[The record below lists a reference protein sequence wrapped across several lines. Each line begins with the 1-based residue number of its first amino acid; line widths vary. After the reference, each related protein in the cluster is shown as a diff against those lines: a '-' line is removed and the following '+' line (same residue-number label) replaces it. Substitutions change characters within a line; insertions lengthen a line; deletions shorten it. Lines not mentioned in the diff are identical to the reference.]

1 MFLHYIVQLKNIVFT
16 NLIVI
21 VIIFIIIIFFKRLL
35 IWFIYLFLNF
45 CTHDLE
51 NSSCI
56 VTAPQ
61 STEELIFNLCTVL
74 LICFFC
80 WFVLFPK
87 ICAYWGKKWS
97 KGLQNIHY
105 KLVSRAGR
113 SMAIYDIYLVFLFF
127 LFFIFKP

>member
-21 VIIFIIIIFFKRLL
+21 VIFFIIIIFFKCLL
-35 IWFIYLFLNF
+35 IWFIYFFLNF

-74 LICFFC
+74 LIVAPKRSNVFF
-80 WFVLFPK
+80 V
-87 ICAYWGKKWS
+87 Y
-97 KGLQNIHY
+97 
-105 KLVSRAGR
+105 
-113 SMAIYDIYLVFLFF
+113 LFF
-127 LFFIFKP
+127 LLVCFVSKNLCILGEKME

>member
-21 VIIFIIIIFFKRLL
+21 VIIFIIIFFFKRLL
-35 IWFIYLFLNF
+35 IWFIYLFFNF

-74 LICFFC
+74 LIVAPKRSNVFFVGLFCFQK
-80 WFVLFPK
+80 FVHIGGKNGVKVYK
-87 ICAYWGKKWS
+87 ISIINWWV
-97 KGLQNIHY
+97 GLGDQWRY
-105 KLVSRAGR
+105 T
-113 SMAIYDIYLVFLFF
+113 IYI
-127 LFFIFKP
+127 

>member
-21 VIIFIIIIFFKRLL
+21 VIIFIIIFFFKRLL
-35 IWFIYLFLNF
+35 IWFIYIFFLNF

-74 LICFFC
+74 LIVAPKRSNVFF
-80 WFVLFPK
+80 V
-87 ICAYWGKKWS
+87 Y
-97 KGLQNIHY
+97 
-105 KLVSRAGR
+105 
-113 SMAIYDIYLVFLFF
+113 LFF
-127 LFFIFKP
+127 LLVCFVSKNLCILGEKME

>member
-21 VIIFIIIIFFKRLL
+21 VIIFIIIIFLNAS
-35 IWFIYLFLNF
+35 WFDLFFFFFNF

-74 LICFFC
+74 LIVAPKRSNVFF
-80 WFVLFPK
+80 V
-87 ICAYWGKKWS
+87 Y
-97 KGLQNIHY
+97 
-105 KLVSRAGR
+105 
-113 SMAIYDIYLVFLFF
+113 LFF
-127 LFFIFKP
+127 LLVCFVSKNLCILGEKME

>member
-35 IWFIYLFLNF
+35 IWFIFIFLNF

-74 LICFFC
+74 LIVAPKRSNVFF
-80 WFVLFPK
+80 V
-87 ICAYWGKKWS
+87 Y
-97 KGLQNIHY
+97 
-105 KLVSRAGR
+105 
-113 SMAIYDIYLVFLFF
+113 LFF
-127 LFFIFKP
+127 LLVCFVSKNLCILGGKME

>member
-21 VIIFIIIIFFKRLL
+21 VIIFIIIIIFFKCLL

-61 STEELIFNLCTVL
+61 STEE
-74 LICFFC
+74 
-80 WFVLFPK
+80 
-87 ICAYWGKKWS
+87 
-97 KGLQNIHY
+97 
-105 KLVSRAGR
+105 
-113 SMAIYDIYLVFLFF
+113 
-127 LFFIFKP
+127 